1 MSREKLEA
9 EKALASAGQSFS
21 TSAPLGDG
29 LLSAVSVIGLLN
41 NWEIFGQERGN
52 IEVFKCLKSLG
63 ANVAVGVTT
72 MNQGGEVALVL
83 RQLGFE
89 TFDVPFGCQWS
100 KKFFWQSPGLI
111 PKNLAAVSRC
121 SAILD
126 KQIKDRQCSLLLL
139 GNPLVYS
146 FVSLSLMR
154 NRKLPLLYRMG
165 DEPPVDSKPNL
176 WIWRRCFARAKV
188 IVANSRYVQRKI
200 NAVEAESASKVRLI
214 YNVAPTVSSPGQ
226 PSEDGEILKEQ
237 DRDLLRVLYVGQ
249 ISEHKG
255 VVHLLDAAL
264 TLCAGNPR
272 IRFDVVGGSLYTWPL
287 EEQLQKDVI
296 AAGLTEQIVFHGR
309 VSDPSEFYRKATVL
323 VVPSLF
329 EEPAANVVLEAKRNG
344 VPAIVYPSG
353 GLPELVQHGVTGLI
367 CKDKSVSALMEHLQ
381 LLVEQPEA
389 FHQMKDACLREYEEH
404 FSEGRFRDQW
414 LDAVK
419 EALGEG

>member
-1 MSREKLEA
+1 MSREKLEG
-9 EKALASAGQSFS
+9 EKALASGGQSFS
-21 TSAPLGDG
+21 PSAPVGDG
-29 LLSAVSVIGLLN
+29 QLSSVSVIGLLN

-52 IEVFKCLKSLG
+52 IEVLKCLKSLG

-72 MNQGGEVALVL
+72 MNQGGDVALLL

-100 KKFFWQSPGLI
+100 KKFFWQAPRLI

-121 SAILD
+121 SAVLD
-126 KQIKDRQCSLLLL
+126 KQIKARQCSLLLL

-146 FVSLSLMR
+146 FVSLSLIR
-154 NRKLPLLYRMG
+154 NRKLPLIYRMG
-165 DEPPVDSKPNL
+165 DEPPTDSKPNL
-176 WIWRRCFARAKV
+176 WIWRRCFRRAKM
-188 IVANSRYVQRKI
+188 IVANSWYVQSKI
-200 NAVEAESASKVRLI
+200 AEAEAESPRKVRLI

-226 PSEDGEILKEQ
+226 PSEDGEILSEP

-264 TLCAGNPR
+264 ALCSGNPKLH
-272 IRFDVVGGSLYTWPL
+272 FHFVGGSLYTWPL

-296 AAGLTEQIVFHGR
+296 AAGLTGQIVFHGR
-309 VSDPSEFYRKATVL
+309 VSDPSEFYRTANVL

-329 EEPAANVVLEAKRNG
+329 EEPAANVVLEAKRCG

-353 GLPELVQHGVTGLI
+353 GLPELVQHGVTGFV
-367 CKDKSVSALMEHLQ
+367 CNEKSVSALMGHLQ
-381 LLVEQPEA
+381 TLLEQPET
-389 FHQMKDACLREYEEH
+389 FRQMKDACVLDYQMR
-404 FSEGRFRDQW
+404 FSENRFRVQW

-419 EALGEG
+419 QALGEG